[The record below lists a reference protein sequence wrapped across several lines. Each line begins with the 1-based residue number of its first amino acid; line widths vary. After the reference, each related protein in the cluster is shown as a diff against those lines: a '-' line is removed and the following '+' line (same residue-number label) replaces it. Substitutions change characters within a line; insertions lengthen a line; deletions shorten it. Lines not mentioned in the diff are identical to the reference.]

1 MVESASMRRKKRQE
15 EEHESHDRWLV
26 SYADFITLLFAFF
39 VVMYAVSS
47 VNLGKYR
54 QLSSS
59 LGNAFGGSR
68 PIMPGQ
74 SDYQSG
80 GNLLKGHGV
89 GSALIAPLPAVK
101 RRQEARLREREQ
113 MMRLALDLAT
123 AMEPLVRQGKVHIMQ
138 TNRGI
143 SIDIHDALLFAPGEA
158 ALAPSSM
165 QPLHTIAQLLKHDPH
180 ALEIA
185 GHTDNT
191 PINNPRFVSNWELS
205 AMRASCVVRWFAD
218 AGISENRLS
227 VVGHGSVQPL
237 NENETPAGRARNRR
251 VVISVLYAI
260 PSEST
265 TDLSEIAPPKQ

>member
-1 MVESASMRRKKRQE
+1 MRRKKKQE
-15 EEHESHDRWLV
+15 EEHESNDRWLV

-59 LGNAFGGSR
+59 LGSAFGVSR

-74 SDYQSG
+74 SDYQG
-80 GNLLKGHGV
+80 GGMGRGTLMQGHGV
-89 GSALIAPLPAVK
+89 GNALVAPLPAIK

-113 MMRLALDLAT
+113 MMRLALDFAKAL
-123 AMEPLVRQGKVHIMQ
+123 EPLVRQDKVHIMQ

-143 SIDIHDALLFAPGEA
+143 SIDIHDALLFAPGDA
-158 ALAPSSM
+158 ALAPSSI
-165 QPLHTIAQLLKHDPH
+165 QPLHTIAQLLKNDAH

-191 PINNPRFVSNWELS
+191 PINNPTFASNWELS
-205 AMRASCVVRWFAD
+205 AMRASRVVRWFAD
-218 AGISENRLS
+218 AGIAENRLS

-237 NENETPAGRARNRR
+237 SENETPAGRARNRR
-251 VVISVLYAI
+251 VVISVLYGI
-260 PSEST
+260 SSESA